1 MLRWLEILPL
11 NLNKWFDG
19 DPAGRKKRRA
29 LLTRDPSL
37 LDADD
42 IGSSMFKVSSNF
54 CLILY
59 SFPLLPLLATIVFGT
74 LIATSQAGWSRVHF
88 ESPVLRGVGTF
99 VWSLIP
105 QGSETVTKHT
115 VGVRSTLSIRFHCV
129 LSLLM
134 VMITTAPVNVQM
146 SLR

>member
-74 LIATSQAGWSRVHF
+74 LIATSQAG
-88 ESPVLRGVGTF
+88 
-99 VWSLIP
+99 
-105 QGSETVTKHT
+105 
-115 VGVRSTLSIRFHCV
+115 
-129 LSLLM
+129 
-134 VMITTAPVNVQM
+134 
-146 SLR
+146 